1 MENFAEVFSRLK
13 AERGLSNKQIASFTG
28 ALLKDI
34 KKWESGLG
42 IPTDKRIIAALEGIL
57 GNEITTSVGTL
68 PEETVFNKESSK
80 LEKSIFDIEKRKNT
94 KDRLGF
100 FNRFRSNIAKKERNP
115 QTEMYTYEDIAEVQ
129 IEEASERDFSEDTY
143 EDAIEELP
151 YINDPKQLSF
161 YFSRNAK
168 SLFFVLVFFYLAS
181 QGIQLFWESL
191 KVIIN
196 NLL

>member
-1 MENFAEVFSRLK
+1 MENFADVFSRLK

-34 KKWESGLG
+34 KKWESGLA
-42 IPTDKRIIAALEGIL
+42 IPTDKRVIAALEGIL
-57 GNEITTSVGTL
+57 GNEIKTVVGSL
-68 PEETVFNKESSK
+68 PEEAVFNNESSK
-80 LEKSIFDIEKRKNT
+80 IENSIFDIDKRKDT

-100 FNRFRSNIAKKERNP
+100 FNRFRSNIAKKERNH

-129 IEEASERDFSEDTY
+129 IEEASDRGYSEDTY
-143 EDAIEELP
+143 EDAIQELP
-151 YINDPKQLSF
+151 YVNDPKQLSF
-161 YFSRNAK
+161 YFSRNVK

>member
-1 MENFAEVFSRLK
+1 MENFADVFSRLK

-34 KKWESGLG
+34 KKWESGLA
-42 IPTDKRIIAALEGIL
+42 IPTDKRVIAALEGIL
-57 GNEITTSVGTL
+57 GNEITTAVGSL
-68 PEETVFNKESSK
+68 PEEAVFNNESSK
-80 LEKSIFDIEKRKNT
+80 IENSIFDIDKRKDT

-100 FNRFRSNIAKKERNP
+100 FNRLRSNIAKKEWNP
-115 QTEMYTYEDIAEVQ
+115 QTEMYTYEDIAEVE
-129 IEEASERDFSEDTY
+129 IEEIPEGDFFEGSY

-168 SLFFVLVFFYLAS
+168 SLLFVSVFFYLAS
-181 QGIQLFWESL
+181 KGIQLFWESL